1 MSPEFLTI
9 GMFATLIL
17 FIVLGLPLAY
27 SLAGTAVIYG
37 LIENGF
43 NVDGLLGFYINNAW
57 GTMNNFVLVAVP
69 LFILMAQL
77 LDRAKISDALFEAL
91 YVVMGPIKGGLGL
104 AVIFVCVILAATTGI
119 VGASVVG
126 MALLAGP
133 KLLEKGYNKE
143 MSAGLICSGGTLGI
157 LIPPSIM
164 LVVYGGLTGLKETS
178 VGALFAAAILPGLL
192 LSFLY
197 MAYVFIM
204 CQVKPTYG
212 PPISKK
218 EASGYSARQKMW
230 MVIKSMVPPLVLIF
244 AVMGTILGGIATP
257 SEAAGVGVMGAA
269 ILAIARGSFNW
280 TVVYDS
286 CKATLRTT
294 SMVMIL
300 VLFGNLFSATFLFV
314 GGGDVI
320 TDLLIGGDLQPA
332 MVLFIMLFAVFHNG
346 HVHRLGGNPFGLP
359 PGFHAG
365 LSGAW
370 LQSPV
375 VLDADLHRFADF
387 IFNPSLRLCAVL
399 FCRRRARR
407 KIPDDGNLQRSAAV
421 HLPAGYWRSVLHPLS
436 VNHHLYSKR
445 HFQLI
450 VSDKWSLSRTTKI
463 AGLYF
468 DCCPGALYLPPSGL
482 EGIGNFHRHRKR
494 VTIRKHLINIPRYS

>member
-43 NVDGLLGFYINNAW
+43 NIDGLLGFFINNAW

-69 LFILMAQL
+69 LFILMAQV

-91 YVVMGPIKGGLGL
+91 YVVMGSIKGGLGL

-126 MALLAGP
+126 MALLASP
-133 KLLEKGYNKE
+133 KLLEKGYNKKIT
-143 MSAGLICSGGTLGI
+143 AGLVCSGGTLGI

-178 VGALFAAAILPGLL
+178 VGALFAAAILPGLML
-192 LSFLY
+192 AIMY
-197 MAYVFIM
+197 MVYVFTV
-204 CQVKPTYG
+204 CQVKPDFG
-212 PPISKK
+212 PAISKK

-244 AVMGTILGGIATP
+244 AVMGTILAGVATP
-257 SEAAGVGVMGAA
+257 SEAAGVGVLGAA
-269 ILAIARGSFNW
+269 ILALARGSLNW
-280 TVVYDS
+280 RVIFES
-286 CKATLRTT
+286 CKSTLRTT

-320 TDLLIGGDLQPA
+320 TDLLIGGNLHPI
-332 MVLFIMLFAVFHNG
+332 MIISIMLFAIFM
-346 HVHRLGGNPFGLP
+346 LGMFIDWVAILLVCLPVYMPICLELGFDPLWFSMLICIVLQTSFLTPPFGYAL
-359 PGFHAG
+359 FYFAG
-365 LSGAW
+365 ATPEGEYQMMDIYKGVMPFII
-370 LQSPV
+370 LQIIG
-375 VLDADLHRFADF
+375 VLLCFLFPAIITYIPSV
-387 IFNPSLRLCAVL
+387 IFN
-399 FCRRRARR
+399 
-407 KIPDDGNLQRSAAV
+407 
-421 HLPAGYWRSVLHPLS
+421 
-436 VNHHLYSKR
+436 
-445 HFQLI
+445 
-450 VSDKWSLSRTTKI
+450 
-463 AGLYF
+463 
-468 DCCPGALYLPPSGL
+468 
-482 EGIGNFHRHRKR
+482 
-494 VTIRKHLINIPRYS
+494 